1 MGYFHLRQKHN
12 KREHSDFLSPTV
24 KTLLIQPPLSK
35 DIVEKKKKALTKSIC
50 WAILN
55 NEQISEEKTCLWII
69 HEQKGGWHWSKKLFS
84 VNSSFNSGFNTHY
97 QLDKIE
103 PNPLAVI

>member
-35 DIVEKKKKALTKSIC
+35 DIVKKKKKALTKSIC
-50 WAILN
+50 
-55 NEQISEEKTCLWII
+55 
-69 HEQKGGWHWSKKLFS
+69 
-84 VNSSFNSGFNTHY
+84 
-97 QLDKIE
+97 
-103 PNPLAVI
+103 

>member
-35 DIVEKKKKALTKSIC
+35 DIVKKKKKHSQKAF
-50 WAILN
+50 A
-55 NEQISEEKTCLWII
+55 EQ
-69 HEQKGGWHWSKKLFS
+69 F
-84 VNSSFNSGFNTHY
+84 
-97 QLDKIE
+97 
-103 PNPLAVI
+103 